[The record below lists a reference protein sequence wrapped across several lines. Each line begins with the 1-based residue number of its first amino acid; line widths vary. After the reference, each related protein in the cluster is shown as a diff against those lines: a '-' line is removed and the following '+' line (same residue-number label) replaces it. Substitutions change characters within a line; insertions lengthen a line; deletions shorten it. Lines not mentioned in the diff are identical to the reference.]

1 MSDPQVRDH
10 KFRPWSLAGLAGF
23 VGLVCCVGLAGC
35 SRAKKGFNDQRLGN
49 GTER

>member
-35 SRAKKGFNDQRLGN
+35 SRASGWAVAWRRLVGLP
-49 GTER
+49 G